1 MSLRLMGFLN
11 EGMMMMNQARFEQ
24 VKSYRRELH
33 KIPELSYELYKTH
46 DYIKAT
52 LEGFGYET
60 FTVAK
65 TGIIAV
71 KEGTLDQGI
80 AFRADMDGL
89 NIKENTHVTY
99 RSTHEG
105 LMHGCGHD
113 GHMAMLLG
121 FAKEMKEIQTK
132 KRIMFVFEPAE
143 ETFGGA
149 KDIVASN
156 VFSQYNIEMIFALH
170 LYPELEEGKLG
181 LKEGI
186 LTAQDGD
193 FDMHIS
199 GRNAHGTQPHL
210 GSDVAL
216 AASALTMQ
224 YHTIIGRSMNPLK
237 PSSINVGTMHLG
249 EGRNILA
256 HEAILKGSIRAFEHS
271 SYTLLKK
278 RMRQI
283 DKGIEE
289 AYNVTIENQITDL
302 HPPVY
307 NDGDLT
313 QTIIDTLAGSD
324 YEYLAPQMLAE
335 DFSYYQQV
343 IPGVFIML
351 GSKNIPKGFTYPLH
365 SNRFNFDES
374 VLLKGIDTF
383 NHIAH
388 IFKAI

>member
-1 MSLRLMGFLN
+1 MKHL
-11 EGMMMMNQARFEQ
+11 FET
-24 VKSYRRELH
+24 VKQYRRDLH
-33 KIPELSYELYKTH
+33 QIPELSYDLFKTH
-46 DYIKAT
+46 DYVKHV
-52 LEGFGYET
+52 LDGLGYKT
-60 FTVAK
+60 FSIAK
-65 TGIIAV
+65 TGVIAI
-71 KEGTLDQGI
+71 KEGTMDEGI

-89 NIKENTHVTY
+89 NIHEDTHVSY
-99 RSTHEG
+99 ASTHKG

-121 FAKEMKEIQTK
+121 FAESLKDVNTK
-132 KRIMFVFEPAE
+132 KRVMFVFEPAE

-149 KDIVASN
+149 KDIVETGI
-156 VFSQYNIEMIFALH
+156 FTKYNIKNIYALH

-181 LKEGI
+181 IKSGI

-193 FDMHIS
+193 FDMHIK

-224 YHTIIGRSMNPLK
+224 YHTIIGRSINPLK
-237 PSSINVGTMHLG
+237 PSSINVGTMTLG

-256 HEAILKGSIRAFEHS
+256 HQAYLKGSIRAFEHS

-289 AYNVTIENQITDL
+289 AYNVVINNDITDL

-307 NDGDLT
+307 NDSMLTHDL
-313 QTIIDTLAGSD
+313 IDSLKPSD
-324 YEYLAPQMLAE
+324 YEILDPQMLAE

-365 SNRFNFDES
+365 SNKFNFDEM
-374 VLLKGIDTF
+374 VLIKGIEVF
-383 NHIAH
+383 HHIAT
-388 IFKAI
+388 INKVL

>member
-1 MSLRLMGFLN
+1 MERL
-11 EGMMMMNQARFEQ
+11 FET
-24 VKSYRRELH
+24 VKKYRRDLH
-33 KIPELSYELYKTH
+33 QMPELSYDLFKTH
-46 DYIKAT
+46 DYVKQV
-52 LEGFGYET
+52 LNGFGYVT
-60 FTVAK
+60 MSIAK
-65 TGIIAV
+65 TGVIAI
-71 KEGTLDQGI
+71 KEGDQDEGI

-89 NIKENTHVTY
+89 NIKEDTNVSYASKHD
-99 RSTHEG
+99 G

-121 FAKEMKEIQTK
+121 FAESLKDEKTS
-132 KRIMFVFEPAE
+132 KRVMFVFEPAE

-149 KDIVASN
+149 KDIVESGI
-156 VFSQYNIEMIFALH
+156 FDQYNIKNIYALH

-181 LKEGI
+181 IKSGI

-193 FDMHIS
+193 FDMHIK

-224 YHTIIGRSMNPLK
+224 YHTIIGRSINPLK
-237 PSSINVGTMHLG
+237 PSSINVGTMKLG

-256 HEAILKGSIRAFEHS
+256 HQAYLNGSIRAFDHS

-289 AYNVTIENQITDL
+289 AYNVVINNDITDL

-307 NDGDLT
+307 NDSELT
-313 QTIIDTLAGSD
+313 NHLIDSLHPFA
-324 YEYLAPQMLAE
+324 YEMLEPQMLAE

-365 SNRFNFDES
+365 SNKFNFDEM

-383 NHIAH
+383 HHIAKLH
-388 IFKAI
+388 KVL

>member
-1 MSLRLMGFLN
+1 MKHL
-11 EGMMMMNQARFEQ
+11 FET
-24 VKSYRRELH
+24 VKQYRRDLH
-33 KIPELSYELYKTH
+33 QIPELSYDLFKTH
-46 DYIKAT
+46 DYVKHV
-52 LEGFGYET
+52 LDGLGYKT
-60 FTVAK
+60 FSIAK
-65 TGIIAV
+65 TGVIAI
-71 KEGTLDQGI
+71 KEGTMDEGI

-89 NIKENTHVTY
+89 NIHEDTHVSY
-99 RSTHEG
+99 ASTHKG

-121 FAKEMKEIQTK
+121 FAESLKDVNTK
-132 KRIMFVFEPAE
+132 KRVMFVFEPAE

-149 KDIVASN
+149 KDIVETGI
-156 VFSQYNIEMIFALH
+156 FTKYNIKNIYALH

-181 LKEGI
+181 IKSGI

-193 FDMHIS
+193 FDMHIK

-224 YHTIIGRSMNPLK
+224 YHTIIGRSINPLK
-237 PSSINVGTMHLG
+237 PSSINVGTMTLG

-256 HEAILKGSIRAFEHS
+256 HQAYLKGSIRAFEHS

-289 AYNVTIENQITDL
+289 AYNVVINNDITDL

-307 NDGDLT
+307 NDSMLTHDL
-313 QTIIDTLAGSD
+313 IDSLKPSD
-324 YEYLAPQMLAE
+324 YEILDPQMLAE

-365 SNRFNFDES
+365 SNKFNFDEM
-374 VLLKGIDTF
+374 VLIKGIEVF
-383 NHIAH
+383 YHIAT
-388 IFKAI
+388 INKVL